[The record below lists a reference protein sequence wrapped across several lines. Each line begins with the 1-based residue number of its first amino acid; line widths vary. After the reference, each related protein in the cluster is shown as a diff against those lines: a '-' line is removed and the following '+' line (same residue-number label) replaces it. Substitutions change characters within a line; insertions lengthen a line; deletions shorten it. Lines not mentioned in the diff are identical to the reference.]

1 MATYVNDLRVKEIGT
16 GESSGT
22 WGTETN
28 VNLELIGEALSFGT
42 EAITTNADTH
52 TSTVADG
59 STDPARSI
67 YIKYTGT
74 LDSAC
79 TITIA
84 PNTISRLHF
93 IENGTSGSQNI
104 IISQG
109 SGANVTIPPG
119 DVKVVYLDGA
129 GSGAAVV
136 DAFASLSTVDLKVQ
150 DDLTVTDDASVGGD
164 LLVSGEVQTAN
175 IGFTDGDNAITISDG
190 GSTSFA
196 QTLTA
201 NAGVVVDNI
210 TIDGTEIDLSSG
222 DLTID
227 VAGDIKLDAAG
238 NDWIFLSGGTAIG
251 RIINSSSDFVIQADV
266 QDKDIIFKGDDGGSG
281 ITALTIDMSA
291 AGASTFN
298 SDVTTGGVFNIGSL
312 GSIGAVT
319 TDRIFIATADGLGLQ
334 LDKDNNRIVPVGADG
349 TTYNNNVSLGS
360 SGLEFKNIAASGTI
374 TGGATTLSTDG
385 NTTLLEL
392 ISTDADANVGP
403 ILDLT
408 RNSSSPAD
416 SDELGLIRFLG
427 ENDADGALT
436 YARIGATIA
445 DASNTTEDG
454 TLFINTVTA
463 GANRSRM
470 LMNSTETVFNEAS
483 VDLDFRVESN
493 GATHALFVDGGND
506 CVGIN
511 TSTTTS
517 SRGELGIG
525 GMLFFE
531 PGGTAFDTDNDRP
544 TLKREAD
551 GELRI
556 SAGADSSSQITF
568 FTAPSSSGTLV
579 ERLRL
584 DKDGDLLTRNS
595 DGIAAAIGGGGGN
608 VSIRGRSNAS
618 GTGVV
623 KIRKDGDTGNMIDIM
638 SATTLVGSVS
648 QNGSS
653 TAFNTSSD
661 YRLKENITDLAGATD
676 RLKQLAPK
684 RFNFIADADTT
695 VDGFIAHEVSS
706 IVPEAIN
713 GTKDEVDNEGN
724 PVYQG
729 IDQSK
734 LVPLLVATIQELEAR
749 IKTLEDA

>member
-59 STDPARSI
+59 STDPARSM

>member
-1 MATYVNDLRVKEIGT
+1 
-16 GESSGT
+16 
-22 WGTETN
+22 
-28 VNLELIGEALSFGT
+28 
-42 EAITTNADTH
+42 
-52 TSTVADG
+52 
-59 STDPARSI
+59 
-67 YIKYTGT
+67 
-74 LDSAC
+74 
-79 TITIA
+79 
-84 PNTISRLHF
+84 
-93 IENGTSGSQNI
+93 
-104 IISQG
+104 
-109 SGANVTIPPG
+109 
-119 DVKVVYLDGA
+119 
-129 GSGAAVV
+129 
-136 DAFASLSTVDLKVQ
+136 
-150 DDLTVTDDASVGGD
+150 
-164 LLVSGEVQTAN
+164 
-175 IGFTDGDNAITISDG
+175 
-190 GSTSFA
+190 
-196 QTLTA
+196 
-201 NAGVVVDNI
+201 
-210 TIDGTEIDLSSG
+210 
-222 DLTID
+222 
-227 VAGDIKLDAAG
+227 
-238 NDWIFLSGGTAIG
+238 
-251 RIINSSSDFVIQADV
+251 
-266 QDKDIIFKGDDGGSG
+266 
-281 ITALTIDMSA
+281 
-291 AGASTFN
+291 
-298 SDVTTGGVFNIGSL
+298 
-312 GSIGAVT
+312 
-319 TDRIFIATADGLGLQ
+319 
-334 LDKDNNRIVPVGADG
+334 
-349 TTYNNNVSLGS
+349 
-360 SGLEFKNIAASGTI
+360 
-374 TGGATTLSTDG
+374 
-385 NTTLLEL
+385 
-392 ISTDADANVGP
+392 
-403 ILDLT
+403 
-408 RNSSSPAD
+408 
-416 SDELGLIRFLG
+416 
-427 ENDADGALT
+427 
-436 YARIGATIA
+436 
-445 DASNTTEDG
+445 
-454 TLFINTVTA
+454 
-463 GANRSRM
+463 
-470 LMNSTETVFNEAS
+470 MNSTETVFNEAS